1 MAIITIS
8 RGSYSKGKEVAEKL
22 SKKLGYEC
30 ISRDIILDTSTHFL
44 VPELKLVRA
53 LHDAP
58 SILDRLT
65 NGKDKYIAFFRSV
78 FLNRIKNNN
87 IIYHGLGGHYF
98 IKEIPSVLKIR
109 INADLDVR
117 IREEMKRENI
127 SESKARS
134 IIKKDDSERR
144 NWNIKVTGIDIWD
157 PGQYDMV
164 LHIGT
169 MSVDDAVNIIM
180 NTISL
185 PCFQTTPESIK
196 ILSDMALSALVKAK
210 LISLFPKVKVTAN
223 DGDVAIVI
231 KGKVNLNTPLNND
244 KDLAPKINEIVKK
257 IAGVKGINI
266 TFNPLHTN

>member
-8 RGSYSKGKEVAEKL
+8 RGSYSRGKEVAEKL

-30 ISRDIILDTSTHFL
+30 ISRDIILEASAHFL

-65 NGKDKYIAFFRSV
+65 NGKDKYIAFFRSA
-78 FLNRIKNNN
+78 FLNRIKNDN

-109 INADLDVR
+109 INADLEVR

-127 SESKARS
+127 SKSKARA

-144 NWNIKVTGIDIWD
+144 NWNVKVTGVDIWD
-157 PGQYDMV
+157 PGQYDMI
-164 LHIGT
+164 LHINS
-169 MSVDDAVNIIM
+169 MSVDDAVDIIM
-180 NTISL
+180 NTVSL
-185 PCFQTTPESIK
+185 PCFQTTPESLK
-196 ILSDMALSALVKAK
+196 ILSDMALSAEVEGK
-210 LISLFPKVKVTAN
+210 LISLFPKAKVTAN
-223 DGDVAIVI
+223 DGDVEIVI
-231 KGKVNLNTPLNND
+231 KRRMNLNAPLSDD
-244 KDLAPKINEIVKK
+244 KELAPKINEIVKK

-266 TFNPLHTN
+266 TFNPFSTN